1 MTKQQTNPTGQP
13 SGQPQQK
20 HESFERA
27 AAPAEKKPFVEPA
40 VSVPADVL
48 EATALFQAPSVQ
60 TSVIPTL
67 AP

>member
-13 SGQPQQK
+13 SEQTQKQQ
-20 HESFERA
+20 ESFA
-27 AAPAEKKPFVEPA
+27 QTAAPAEKKPFVEPA

-60 TSVIPTL
+60 TSIVP
-67 AP
+67 

>member
-13 SGQPQQK
+13 NGQQQ
-20 HESFERA
+20 HESIEKTA
-27 AAPAEKKPFVEPA
+27 TPAEKKPFVEPA

-48 EATALFQAPSVQ
+48 EATALFQAPTVQ
-60 TSVIPTL
+60 TSVVPTL

>member
-13 SGQPQQK
+13 SDQQQ
-20 HESFERA
+20 HESIEKI
-27 AAPAEKKPFVEPA
+27 APAAEKKPFVEPA

-48 EATALFQAPSVQ
+48 EATALFQAPTVQ
-60 TSVIPTL
+60 TSVVPTL